1 MVTHCSLSL
10 LIRYSKANSSFT
22 SDFPGLLPEGPL
34 LSGTCK
40 GMC

>member
-1 MVTHCSLSL
+1 MVTHCSRSL